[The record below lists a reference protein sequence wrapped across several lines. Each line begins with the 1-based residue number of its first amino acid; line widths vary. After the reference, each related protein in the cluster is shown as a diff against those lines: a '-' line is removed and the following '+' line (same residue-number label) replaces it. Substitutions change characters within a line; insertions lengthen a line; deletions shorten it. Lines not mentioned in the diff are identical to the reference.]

1 MSFLSLDGTFWV
13 QLLNFGIFFLI
24 ANVVF
29 LRPVG
34 EAVRKRREYID
45 EVQAD
50 FERYQHQVTTLTAE
64 GEERRAAARRAAQE
78 TTAAARSK
86 AEAEAAKTIGEATQ
100 QASALVERAHA
111 TVDGELNEA
120 RGREPELAA
129 ALARTLLERAVGEAA
144 T

>member
-24 ANVVF
+24 VNVVF

-34 EAVRKRREYID
+34 EAIRKRREYID
-45 EVQAD
+45 EVQGD
-50 FERYQHQVTTLTAE
+50 FERYQHQVATLTAE
-64 GEERRAAARRAAQE
+64 AEERRAVARRAAQE

-100 QASALVERAHA
+100 RASSLVASAHA

-120 RGREPELAA
+120 RSREPELAA
-129 ALARTLLERAVGEAA
+129 ALARTLIERAVGEPAK
-144 T
+144 